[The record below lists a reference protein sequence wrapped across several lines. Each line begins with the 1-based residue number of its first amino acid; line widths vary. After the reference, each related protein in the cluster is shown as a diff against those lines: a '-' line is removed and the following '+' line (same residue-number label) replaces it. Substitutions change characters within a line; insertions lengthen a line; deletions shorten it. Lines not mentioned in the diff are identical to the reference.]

1 MASAGHNP
9 NMARG
14 AKSRANLKRTAGPG
28 RPRKTDDEKKKEK
41 LAQAIAQKLLTSP
54 NYVAGLK
61 ERLES
66 GKCQPGV
73 EVAVW
78 HYAFGKPPETIET
91 KQVVPVRIQHEYAE
105 EK

>member
-1 MASAGHNP
+1 
-9 NMARG
+9 MARG
-14 AKSRANLKRTAGPG
+14 AKSRGNLKRGGSPG
-28 RPRKTDDEKKKEK
+28 RPKKTDDEKKKEK
-41 LAQAIAQKLLTSP
+41 LAQQMAQKLLTSP

-91 KQVVPVRIQHEYAE
+91 KQVVPVRIQHEYSE
-105 EK
+105 DK